1 MKRATDSFWGARAS
15 RPLVVASRHN
25 ALCFQLSSRTKS
37 CVENQV
43 RFSET
48 EKPTGETPVLPGP
61 PRCRHVILIAIVL
74 MFALAACNQNT
85 DTRAHVL
92 IWHQKIAGERD
103 LFHEQVARFNASHP
117 GIVIDTLYKENEDLR
132 NLFVI
137 AAVAGQGPDII
148 YGPADN
154 VGVLV
159 TTQTVLPLDRIFPS
173 EFFNRFIPQGV
184 VSWRDKPWLIADQLG
199 NHLTLVYNT
208 QLVPKPPAT
217 LDELITL
224 GQQLTRHTNHDG
236 KPDQY
241 GLTWNYREPFFFIP
255 FLTAFGGWVMDK
267 DGHPTLD
274 NPQTVRAIQFVL
286 DLRDKYKIIPKE
298 GDYEIADMLFKEG
311 RTAMII
317 NGPWSW
323 AAYHVGKGN
332 MVAPLPFNK
341 ETGLWCE
348 PMVSAKGYS
357 VNANLPESRI
367 PVVREVIAYLT
378 SAGVQEEMSLKL
390 ATTPVDRQVF
400 ESPAIRANPVL
411 VASMQQIEHGR
422 PMPIMPQMR
431 AIWEG
436 MRGPYQLV
444 MNGAITAEEA
454 AKRMQREAEKNIADS
469 NL

>member
-1 MKRATDSFWGARAS
+1 MLAGLVALIFLFGIGGCDRA
-15 RPLVVASRHN
+15 P
-25 ALCFQLSSRTKS
+25 
-37 CVENQV
+37 
-43 RFSET
+43 
-48 EKPTGETPVLPGP
+48 
-61 PRCRHVILIAIVL
+61 
-74 MFALAACNQNT
+74 
-85 DTRAHVL
+85 DTRTHVL

-103 LFHEQVARFNASHP
+103 LFHEQVARFNASHSDV
-117 GIVIDTLYKENEDLR
+117 VIDTLYKENEELR

-154 VGVLV
+154 VGVFV
-159 TTQTVLPLDRIFPS
+159 TTETVLGLDKVFAAES
-173 EFFNRFIPQGV
+173 FGRFIPQGV
-184 VSWRDKPWLIADQLG
+184 VGWRGKPWLLADQLG

-208 QLVPKPPAT
+208 ALVPKPPGT
-217 LDELITL
+217 LAELIAL
-224 GQQLTRHTNHDG
+224 GQQLTKDANGDG
-236 KPDQY
+236 KPEQY

-255 FLTAFGGWVMDK
+255 FLTAFGGWVMDEA
-267 DGHPTLD
+267 GRPTL
-274 NPQTVRAIQFVL
+274 NTPQTVQAIQFVL

-323 AAYHVGKGN
+323 AGYRVPTGN
-332 MVAPLPFNK
+332 MVSPLPLNTQ
-341 ETGLWCE
+341 TGLWCE

-357 VNANLPESRI
+357 VNANVPAEKI
-367 PVVREVIAYLT
+367 PVVREVINYLT
-378 SAGVQEEMSLKL
+378 SAAVQEEMSIKL
-390 ATTPVDRQVF
+390 STTPVDRQVLD
-400 ESPAIRANPVL
+400 SPAVQANPAL
-411 VASMQQIEHGR
+411 SASMKQIDHGR

-454 AKRMQREAEKNIADS
+454 ARRMQREAEKNIEDS
-469 NL
+469 SL

>member
-1 MKRATDSFWGARAS
+1 M
-15 RPLVVASRHN
+15 
-25 ALCFQLSSRTKS
+25 
-37 CVENQV
+37 
-43 RFSET
+43 
-48 EKPTGETPVLPGP
+48 
-61 PRCRHVILIAIVL
+61 
-74 MFALAACNQNT
+74 
-85 DTRAHVL
+85 
-92 IWHQKIAGERD
+92 
-103 LFHEQVARFNASHP
+103 ARFNANHADV
-117 GIVIDTLYKENEDLR
+117 VIDTLYKENEELR

-154 VGVLV
+154 VGVFV
-159 TTQTVLPLDRIFPS
+159 TTRTVLPLDRILPAESFG
-173 EFFNRFIPQGV
+173 RFIPQGV
-184 VSWRDKPWLIADQLG
+184 VSWRGQPWLLADQLG

-208 QLVPKPPAT
+208 KLVPKPPGT
-217 LDELITL
+217 LDELIAI
-224 GQQLTRHTNHDG
+224 GQRLTKDANHDG
-236 KPDQY
+236 KPEQY

-255 FLTAFGGWVMDK
+255 FLTGFGGWVMDEN
-267 DGHPTLD
+267 GRPTLD
-274 NPQTVRAIQFVL
+274 TPQTVQAIQFVL

-323 AAYHVGKGN
+323 AGYHVPKGN
-332 MVAPLPFNK
+332 MVAPLPINSQ
-341 ETGLWCE
+341 TGLWCE

-357 VNANLPESRI
+357 VNANLSTEKI
-367 PVVREVIAYLT
+367 PVAREVFNYLT
-378 SAGVQEEMSLKL
+378 SAAVQEEMSVKL
-390 ATTPVDRQVF
+390 STTPVDRQVL
-400 ESPAIRANPVL
+400 ESPAIRSNPAL
-411 VASMQQIEHGR
+411 AASMQQIEHGR